1 MKDQH
6 SIISE
11 GIVVTGNIE
20 AAEDMIVCG
29 KVDGDIASSRTVL
42 IEQSG
47 IVKGQIR
54 AETVVI
60 NGTMVGDVRTQSI
73 TQLTKIGRMVG
84 NIFSPQVLLE
94 DGGRFKGKID
104 MGKSASSANTDDSE
118 DRFGNSF
125 GRGSSARTSSPWGA
139 GSGNAPA
146 SAPRAAAEEPA
157 VVSIA
162 DESSSEESSQKKA
175 AKK

>member
-29 KVDGDIASSRTVL
+29 KVDGEIASSRTVL
-42 IEQSG
+42 IEQGG

-60 NGTMVGDVRTQSI
+60 HGTMVGDVRTHTI
-73 TQLTKIGRMVG
+73 TQLSKVGRMVG

-94 DGGRFKGKID
+94 DGGSFRGKID
-104 MGKSASSANTDDSE
+104 MGKAASAAGTDDRMGSTS
-118 DRFGNSF
+118 NLS
-125 GRGSSARTSSPWGA
+125 RGTSRSSSPWG
-139 GSGNAPA
+139 SSSPSVTPQRKA
-146 SAPRAAAEEPA
+146 SEESA
-157 VVSIA
+157 VVSISE
-162 DESSSEESSQKKA
+162 DESATDETSSQKKA
-175 AKK
+175 AKKLG